1 MKWFKR
7 KPQVEMTEEE
17 RRQHELYL
25 QELNKKNI
33 KSAKIVG
40 GIVWCVM
47 MAAWVLLITLDV
59 KHHVGPTKIMFH
71 GFLAAITAVFALPTV
86 IDFFSRKKNEEE
98 SFPEKEE
105 EEILEELTASIDENT
120 EA

>member
-47 MAAWVLLITLDV
+47 MAAWALLITLDV
-59 KHHVGPTKIMFH
+59 KFHVGPTKIMFH

-98 SFPEKEE
+98 SFPKKEE
-105 EEILEELTASIDENT
+105 EEILEELTASVDENT